1 MAHARKKLP
10 AFPGVGHLRYRGF
23 EGQVDYEIL
32 GDPSSLRLGPLRLRG
47 SLQTTPEVAADAFRE
62 GEAVLTLESGVTYRL
77 TMIGHTADAE
87 AVYFEMRI

>member
-10 AFPGVGHLRYRGF
+10 AFPGTGQLRFRGF
-23 EGQVDYEIL
+23 DGPVDYEIL

-47 SLQTTPEVAADAFRE
+47 ALTTTPEAAAEAFRA
-62 GEAVLTLESGVTYRL
+62 GEAVLTLESGAVYRL
-77 TMIGHTADAE
+77 TMVGHTADSN